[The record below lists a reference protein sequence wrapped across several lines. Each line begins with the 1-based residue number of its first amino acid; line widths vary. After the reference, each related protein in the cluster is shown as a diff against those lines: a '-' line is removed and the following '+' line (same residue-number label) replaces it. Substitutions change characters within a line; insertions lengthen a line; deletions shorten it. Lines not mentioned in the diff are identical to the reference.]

1 MSNITKWLD
10 DLIDG
15 LTGVFL
21 PHRESEIEEIHV
33 AKMAA
38 SAILYKIIVINAK
51 QEDQRNLFY
60 RFYKSEFN
68 ASDEELDSIYK
79 EALKIQGTDL
89 QLMELLNSLLNKH
102 KNLKLQIITHMNNYA
117 QLQDIEQSQRKMFE
131 QAVDILSSFED

>member
-79 EALKIQGTDL
+79 EALKIQGTDS